1 MFSEKAINRILIGIL
16 IPILLFFASKTFVHN
31 KCLEI
36 RNVFYDNFFKVKYAV
51 NGYYGVTDRDIV
63 ILDIDNRSIRE
74 LGNFNRL
81 WSRSY
86 FARVIGNLKQDKARA
101 VFLDILFK
109 GVNSDFDNK
118 VLVDSL
124 KSAGNV
130 FLGMYLNLDSTS
142 LKKVP
147 EIVVNNPDYN
157 SSNHINKEKVDF
169 LRSGSIDF
177 SYHDLVMSSES
188 VGFTNCVP
196 DYDGVLRHLPL
207 LMLNRRLL
215 CSSASMQ
222 IWISLNGLSHTD
234 AQFKRDGIIYSD
246 YFFIPTDRNCY
257 VKINYQGLKDYF
269 KYYSFIDVLSNN
281 YQKGLFKDK
290 IVMIGSSSGF
300 FGDMKKIPGGEVPG
314 VQVHA
319 AALSM
324 LINGNFINVTGS
336 DIELVISIFCGLL
349 SAFLYSS
356 MSFWKSLLKFCIFML
371 LMIFSAMIVFYSFS
385 YFINLTLSILSISVI
400 AIFYTFLYFLPV
412 QSGKKKSGE
421 EPDFYE

>member
-1 MFSEKAINRILIGIL
+1 MTDNRMFSEKAINRIILGIA
-16 IPILLFFASKTFVHN
+16 IPILLFFASKTFAYN

-36 RNVFYDNFFKVKYAV
+36 KNIFYDNFFKVKYAV
-51 NGYYGVTDRDIV
+51 NDYYGVKDKDIV
-63 ILDIDNRSIRE
+63 ILDIDNRSIHE

-86 FARVIGNLKQDKARA
+86 FARVIGNIKQDGASA
-101 VFLDILFK
+101 VFLDILFR
-109 GVNSDFDNK
+109 GVNSDYDNK

-124 KSAGNV
+124 RSAGNV
-130 FLGMYLNLDSTS
+130 FLGMYLNLDSSS

-147 EIVVNNPDYN
+147 EIVINNPD
-157 SSNHINKEKVDF
+157 SDSINHINKKKVDF
-169 LRSGSIDF
+169 LSSGSIDF

-222 IWISLNGLSHTD
+222 IWTSLYGLSHTN
-234 AQFKRDGIIYSD
+234 AKFKPNGIIYSD
-246 YFFIPTDRNCY
+246 YYFIPTDHNCY
-257 VKINYQGLKDYF
+257 VKVNYQGLKDYF
-269 KYYSFIDVLSNN
+269 NYYSFVDVLGNN

-290 IVMIGSSSGF
+290 IVMIGSSAGF
-300 FGDMKKIPGGEVPG
+300 FGDLKKIPGGIVPG

-324 LINGNFINVTGS
+324 LINGNFMKVTGS
-336 DIELVISIFCGLL
+336 DIDLVIAILCGLF
-349 SAFLYSS
+349 SAYLYSGVGLG
-356 MSFWKSLLKFCIFML
+356 KTLLKLCLFML
-371 LMIFSAMIVFYSFS
+371 LMVFIALIVFYSFS
-385 YFINLTLSILSISVI
+385 YFINLTLAIMTITLIALVYSVI
-400 AIFYTFLYFLPV
+400 SFLPFKNE
-412 QSGKKKSGE
+412 QK
-421 EPDFYE
+421 